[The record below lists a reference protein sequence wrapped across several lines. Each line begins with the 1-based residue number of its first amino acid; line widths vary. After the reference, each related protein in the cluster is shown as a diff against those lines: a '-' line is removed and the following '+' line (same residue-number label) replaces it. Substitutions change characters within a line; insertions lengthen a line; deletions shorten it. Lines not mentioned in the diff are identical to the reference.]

1 MLVYGYMP
9 NKRLDKILFHDPM
22 FHNIEFT
29 WNLWHKIL
37 IGVALALAYL
47 HNNWEHYVVHQDVK
61 ANNVMLDQNFNLAL
75 EILALLE
82 S

>member
-1 MLVYGYMP
+1 MLVYDHMP
-9 NKRLDKILFHDPM
+9 NKRLDKILFHDPT

-29 WNLWHKIL
+29 WSLCNKIL
-37 IGVALALAYL
+37 IQVALALAYL
-47 HNNWEHYVVHQDVK
+47 HNDWEHCMVHQDVK
-61 ANNVMLDQNFNLAL
+61 VNNVMLDQNFNLAL